1 MERQLFKPRAR
12 IFIAYLSLPV
22 LWYLFVVVVP
32 LVLAIR
38 YSLYEWSGGPKMKF
52 VGLSNYIQL
61 IHDYDFWFSFKNNL
75 IITLLCIIGQIG
87 IAFILAALMTT
98 QALKFKEFHRTVIF
112 LPVVLS
118 PVVIGFIWM
127 LMYNQQIGILN
138 WVLRAIGL
146 GTLVKPW
153 LDDPKLVIYSV
164 SVPLIWQYIGFYLV
178 ILMASLQSIPKEIF
192 EAAEIDGADGFK
204 RTIYVILPLLS
215 DTLKVSIMLCIAGN
229 MKVFDHIYVMT
240 GGGPGKSSMVMAQ
253 YAYNNSF
260 IMFKLGYGS
269 TISVGILVLSLVII
283 LLSRKLMGGSEK

>member
-1 MERQLFKPRAR
+1 MERQLFKPSSRV
-12 IFIAYLSLPV
+12 FIAYLSLPV

-38 YSLYEWSGGPKMKF
+38 YSLYEWSGGPKMRF

-61 IHDYDFWFSFKNNL
+61 VHDYDFWFSFKNNL

-98 QALKFKEFHRTVIF
+98 RVLKFKEFHRTVIF

-146 GTLVKPW
+146 GSLVRPW

-260 IMFKLGYGS
+260 IMFKLGYGA
-269 TISVGILVLSLVII
+269 TISVGILVLSLAII
-283 LLSRKLMGGSEK
+283 LLSRRLMGGSEK